1 MLRIRGFDIID
12 ADSLQKGLHSMKT
25 QAELQK
31 LLRDID
37 HKGYKAYKVLE
48 GEYDFG
54 AYRLC
59 IDHVQGDPFASPSR
73 VRLVYRNQGN
83 IPASFFESRHRRIA
97 VEDHLLR
104 SLHRNLRSGDGR
116 AAKGSGKSGL
126 VTACRTSPEI
136 LETTAMHIEKEA
148 ITARIEVGFPAFGR
162 TIAAGELSQI
172 LLKCCRNFVKKP
184 FISILP

>member
-1 MLRIRGFDIID
+1 MI
-12 ADSLQKGLHSMKT
+12 QKGIIAMKT
-25 QAELQK
+25 QAELQR

-83 IPASFFESRHRRIA
+83 IPATYFESRQRRIA
-97 VEDHLLR
+97 VEDYLLR
-104 SLHRNLRSGDGR
+104 SLHRNLRAGDGR

-126 VTACRTSPEI
+126 VTACRTTQEI
-136 LETTAMHIEKEA
+136 LETTAMHIEKDA

-172 LLKCCRNFVKKP
+172 LFRL
-184 FISILP
+184 LPELCEKTFRLNPQVGEKAPG